1 MTDKEETKIETEASS
16 EEGQTVEVQVEDPK
30 TEDTSTQQATE
41 TTEDT
46 SQAEEIDNYSKGV
59 QERIK
64 KLTQKYRQEERDRE
78 EAQRLS
84 QRLLEENKDLKS
96 RMKNLDQGY
105 LMEYGTRLESQ
116 EDQAKRL
123 YKEAHEAGDTDKMV
137 EAQQALAK
145 IAIEQERYRMAKGE
159 SEVQKEGET
168 PQAPT
173 QPAPQAPTQPAPQ
186 AQVSEKA
193 KSWAEKNEWFGSD
206 NTMTY
211 AAFGIHKR
219 MVEEEGFDPES
230 DEYYSEI
237 DKRMK
242 DEFPHKFS
250 RKNNGNG
257 AQVAPAAASASRNT
271 KQGRRSVKLTPS
283 QISMAKRLN
292 VPLEEYARYV
302 KD

>member
-84 QRLLEENKDLKS
+84 QRLLEENKDLKG

-145 IAIEQERYRMAKGE
+145 IAIEQERYRMAK
-159 SEVQKEGET
+159 SENEVEKETETVQAE
-168 PQAPT
+168 APK
-173 QPAPQAPTQPAPQ
+173 QPQ
-186 AQVSEKA
+186 AQPQPPKVSEKA
-193 KSWAEKNEWFGSD
+193 KTWAEKNDWFGSD

-257 AQVAPAAASASRNT
+257 AQVASAAASASRNT

-283 QISMAKRLN
+283 QIAMAKRLN

>member
-16 EEGQTVEVQVEDPK
+16 EEGETVEVQVEDPK
-30 TEDTSTQQATE
+30 PEGTSQQEATE
-41 TTEDT
+41 SSEET
-46 SQAEEIDNYSKGV
+46 SQAEEIENYSKGV

-64 KLTQKYRQEERDRE
+64 KLTSKYRQEERDRE

-84 QRLLEENKDLKS
+84 QKLLEENKDLKS

-145 IAIEQERYRMAKGE
+145 IAIEQERYRMAK
-159 SEVQKEGET
+159 SENEVEKETET
-168 PQAPT
+168 GQAE
-173 QPAPQAPTQPAPQ
+173 APKQPQ
-186 AQVSEKA
+186 AQPQPPKVSEKA
-193 KSWAEKNEWFGSD
+193 KTWAEKNEWFGSD

-283 QISMAKRLN
+283 QIAMAKRLN

>member
-1 MTDKEETKIETEASS
+1 MVDKEETKIETEAVA
-16 EEGQTVEVQVEDPK
+16 EEDQTVEVQIDEPK
-30 TEDTSTQQATE
+30 TEDSPAQEVADDPT
-41 TTEDT
+41 
-46 SQAEEIDNYSKGV
+46 QAEEIDNYSKGV

-84 QRLLEENKDLKS
+84 QKLLEENKGLKD

-159 SEVQKEGET
+159 SEVQKEDET

-219 MVEEEGFDPES
+219 MVEEEGFDPET

-242 DEFPHKFS
+242 DEFPHKFN
-250 RKNNGNG
+250 RKTNGNG
-257 AQVAPAAASASRNT
+257 AQVASAAASASRNT

-283 QISMAKRLN
+283 QIAMAKRLN

>member
-16 EEGQTVEVQVEDPK
+16 EEGETVEVQVEDPK
-30 TEDTSTQQATE
+30 TEGTSPQEATE
-41 TTEDT
+41 SSGET
-46 SQAEEIDNYSKGV
+46 SQAEEIENYSKGV

-64 KLTQKYRQEERDRE
+64 KLTSKYRQEERDRE

-84 QRLLEENKDLKS
+84 QKLLEENKDLKS

-116 EDQAKRL
+116 EEQAKRL

-145 IAIEQERYRMAKGE
+145 IAIEQERYRMAK
-159 SEVQKEGET
+159 SENEVEKETETVQAE
-168 PQAPT
+168 APK
-173 QPAPQAPTQPAPQ
+173 QPQ
-186 AQVSEKA
+186 AQPQPPKVSEKA
-193 KSWAEKNEWFGSD
+193 KTWAEKNEWFGSD

-283 QISMAKRLN
+283 QIAMAKRLN

>member
-116 EDQAKRL
+116 EEQAKRL

-159 SEVQKEGET
+159 NEQQEKVEEKQET
-168 PQAPT
+168 APKQPPPQVKTPE
-173 QPAPQAPTQPAPQ
+173 
-186 AQVSEKA
+186 VSEKA

-283 QISMAKRLN
+283 QISMAKMLN

>member
-116 EDQAKRL
+116 EEQAKRL

-159 SEVQKEGET
+159 NEQQEKVEEKQET
-168 PQAPT
+168 APKQPPPQAKTPE
-173 QPAPQAPTQPAPQ
+173 
-186 AQVSEKA
+186 VSEKA

>member
-16 EEGQTVEVQVEDPK
+16 EEGETVEVQVEDPK
-30 TEDTSTQQATE
+30 TEGTSQQEATE
-41 TTEDT
+41 SSEET
-46 SQAEEIDNYSKGV
+46 SQAEEIENYSKGV

-64 KLTQKYRQEERDRE
+64 KLTSKYRQEERDRE

-84 QRLLEENKDLKS
+84 QKLLEENKNLKS

-105 LMEYGTRLESQ
+105 LVEYGTRLESQ

-145 IAIEQERYRMAKGE
+145 IAIEQERYRMAK
-159 SEVQKEGET
+159 SENEVEKETETVQAE
-168 PQAPT
+168 APK
-173 QPAPQAPTQPAPQ
+173 QPQ
-186 AQVSEKA
+186 AQPQPPKVSEKA
-193 KSWAEKNEWFGSD
+193 KTWAEKNEWFGSD

-283 QISMAKRLN
+283 QIAMAKRLN

>member
-1 MTDKEETKIETEASS
+1 
-16 EEGQTVEVQVEDPK
+16 
-30 TEDTSTQQATE
+30 
-41 TTEDT
+41 
-46 SQAEEIDNYSKGV
+46 
-59 QERIK
+59 
-64 KLTQKYRQEERDRE
+64 
-78 EAQRLS
+78 
-84 QRLLEENKDLKS
+84 
-96 RMKNLDQGY
+96 MKNLDQGY
-105 LMEYGTRLESQ
+105 LVEYGTRLESQ
-116 EDQAKRL
+116 EEQAKRL

-145 IAIEQERYRMAKGE
+145 IAIEQERYRMAK
-159 SEVQKEGET
+159 SENEVEKETETVQAE
-168 PQAPT
+168 APK
-173 QPAPQAPTQPAPQ
+173 QPQ
-186 AQVSEKA
+186 AQPQPPKVSEKA
-193 KSWAEKNEWFGSD
+193 KTWAEKNEWFGSD

-283 QISMAKRLN
+283 QIAMAKRLN

>member
-145 IAIEQERYRMAKGE
+145 IAIEQERDRRAKGE
-159 SEVQKEGET
+159 NEQQEKVEEKQET
-168 PQAPT
+168 APKQPPPQVKTPE
-173 QPAPQAPTQPAPQ
+173 
-186 AQVSEKA
+186 VSEKA

>member
-1 MTDKEETKIETEASS
+1 MVDKEETKIETEAVA
-16 EEGQTVEVQVEDPK
+16 EEDQTVEVQIDEPK
-30 TEDTSTQQATE
+30 TEDSPAQEVADDPT
-41 TTEDT
+41 
-46 SQAEEIDNYSKGV
+46 QAEEIDNYSKGV

-84 QRLLEENKDLKS
+84 QKLLEENKGLKD

-159 SEVQKEGET
+159 SEVQKEDET

-186 AQVSEKA
+186 AKVSEKA
-193 KSWAEKNEWFGSD
+193 KTWAEKNEWFGSD

-219 MVEEEGFDPES
+219 MVEEEGFDPET

-242 DEFPHKFS
+242 DEFPHKFN
-250 RKNNGNG
+250 RKTNGNG
-257 AQVAPAAASASRNT
+257 AQVASAAASASRNT

-283 QISMAKRLN
+283 QIAMAKRLN

>member
-159 SEVQKEGET
+159 NEQQEKVEEKQET
-168 PQAPT
+168 APKQPPPQVKTPE
-173 QPAPQAPTQPAPQ
+173 
-186 AQVSEKA
+186 VSEKA

-219 MVEEEGFDPES
+219 MVEEEGFDPET

-292 VPLEEYARYV
+292 VPLEE
-302 KD
+302 

>member
-1 MTDKEETKIETEASS
+1 MVDKEETKIETEAVA
-16 EEGQTVEVQVEDPK
+16 EEDQTVEVQIDEPK
-30 TEDTSTQQATE
+30 TEDSPAQEATDDST
-41 TTEDT
+41 
-46 SQAEEIDNYSKGV
+46 QAEEIDNYSKGV

-84 QRLLEENKDLKS
+84 QKLLEENKGLKD

-159 SEVQKEGET
+159 SEVQKEDET

-206 NTMTY
+206 QTMTY
-211 AAFGIHKR
+211 AAFGIHKQLI
-219 MVEEEGFDPES
+219 EDEGFDPTS
-230 DEYYSEI
+230 DEYYTEL
-237 DKRMK
+237 DNRVRR
-242 DEFPHKFS
+242 EFPHKFN
-250 RKNNGNG
+250 RKTNGNG
-257 AQVAPAAASASRNT
+257 AQVASAAASASRNT

-283 QISMAKRLN
+283 QIAMAKRLN

>member
-16 EEGQTVEVQVEDPK
+16 EEGQTVEVQVADPK
-30 TEDTSTQQATE
+30 KEDTSTHQATE

-116 EDQAKRL
+116 EEQAKRL

-159 SEVQKEGET
+159 NEQQEKVEEKQET
-168 PQAPT
+168 APKQPPPQVKTPE
-173 QPAPQAPTQPAPQ
+173 
-186 AQVSEKA
+186 VSEKA

-211 AAFGIHKR
+211 AAFGINKR

>member
-1 MTDKEETKIETEASS
+1 MIDKEETKVETEAP
-16 EEGQTVEVQVEDPK
+16 EEGKTVEIEIEEQKAEESPK
-30 TEDTSTQQATE
+30 QEATE
-41 TTEDT
+41 EQ

-84 QRLLEENKDLKS
+84 QKLLEENKDLKS

-159 SEVQKEGET
+159 TEQQEKQET
-168 PQAPT
+168 AQAE
-173 QPAPQAPTQPAPQ
+173 APKQPQ
-186 AQVSEKA
+186 AQPQPAKVSEKA

>member
-1 MTDKEETKIETEASS
+1 MVDKEETKIETEAVA
-16 EEGQTVEVQVEDPK
+16 EEDQTVEVQIDEPK
-30 TEDTSTQQATE
+30 TEETPTQETADDST
-41 TTEDT
+41 
-46 SQAEEIDNYSKGV
+46 QAEEIDNYSKGV

-84 QRLLEENKDLKS
+84 QKLLEENKGLKD

-137 EAQQALAK
+137 EAQHALAK

-159 SEVQKEGET
+159 SEVQKEDET

-193 KSWAEKNEWFGSD
+193 NSWAEKNEWFGSD

-219 MVEEEGFDPES
+219 MVEEEGFDPET

-242 DEFPHKFS
+242 DEFPHKFN
-250 RKNNGNG
+250 RKTNGNG
-257 AQVAPAAASASRNT
+257 AQVASAAASASRNT

-283 QISMAKRLN
+283 QIAMAKRLN

>member
-1 MTDKEETKIETEASS
+1 
-16 EEGQTVEVQVEDPK
+16 
-30 TEDTSTQQATE
+30 
-41 TTEDT
+41 
-46 SQAEEIDNYSKGV
+46 
-59 QERIK
+59 
-64 KLTQKYRQEERDRE
+64 
-78 EAQRLS
+78 
-84 QRLLEENKDLKS
+84 
-96 RMKNLDQGY
+96 
-105 LMEYGTRLESQ
+105 
-116 EDQAKRL
+116 
-123 YKEAHEAGDTDKMV
+123 
-137 EAQQALAK
+137 
-145 IAIEQERYRMAKGE
+145 
-159 SEVQKEGET
+159 
-168 PQAPT
+168 
-173 QPAPQAPTQPAPQ
+173 
-186 AQVSEKA
+186 
-193 KSWAEKNEWFGSD
+193 
-206 NTMTY
+206 MTY

>member
-116 EDQAKRL
+116 EEQAKRL

-159 SEVQKEGET
+159 NEQQEKVEEKQET
-168 PQAPT
+168 APKQPPPQVKTPE
-173 QPAPQAPTQPAPQ
+173 
-186 AQVSEKA
+186 VSEKA

>member
-1 MTDKEETKIETEASS
+1 MIDKEETKVETEAP
-16 EEGQTVEVQVEDPK
+16 EEGKTVEIEIEEQKAEESPK
-30 TEDTSTQQATE
+30 QEATE
-41 TTEDT
+41 EQ

-84 QRLLEENKDLKS
+84 QKLLEENKDLKS

-159 SEVQKEGET
+159 TEQQEKQET
-168 PQAPT
+168 AQAE
-173 QPAPQAPTQPAPQ
+173 APKQPQ
-186 AQVSEKA
+186 AQPQPAKVSEKA

-237 DKRMK
+237 DKRMQE
-242 DEFPHKFS
+242 EFPHKFN
-250 RKNNGNG
+250 RKSNGNG